1 MGVMGSPG
9 ESPSFRTPK
18 RATALVYIVTSL
30 EASPWR
36 ACLYPLHVLLLFC
49 GWWMPGRR
57 SRVVL
62 GGTPRRRPREA
73 MRRRPYEEGL
83 QLGMVEW
90 QPRST

>member
-9 ESPSFRTPK
+9 EIPSFGTPK

-57 SRVVL
+57 SRVVRRGGGL
-62 GGTPRRRPREA
+62 GKLCDGDP
-73 MRRRPYEEGL
+73 MRKGCSSAWSSGNLGL
-83 QLGMVEW
+83 HE
-90 QPRST
+90 